1 MKSNIKD
8 EILQTAKLLFN
19 QQGYEAVSMRD
30 IARAVG
36 ISVGNLT
43 YHFPRKA
50 DILLTL
56 LSLSRNPGLYTIE
69 VHTLSDMDTLI
80 RNLLLSVVDYSF
92 YFRDV
97 GHFMADDELKQNE
110 FLSSDIIRQN
120 FLQGLKQ
127 LVKEGY
133 FKPEFTPALAQ
144 AMGNFMLLSHY
155 SWAQHTI
162 LSGEDPSIALDRFTD
177 EHWAV
182 LAPYFSEKGTAEF
195 HMLAK

>member
-36 ISVGNLT
+36 ISVGTLT
-43 YHFPRKA
+43 YHFPARQ
-50 DILLTL
+50 IFCSPL

-92 YFRDV
+92 YF
-97 GHFMADDELKQNE
+97 GMSA
-110 FLSSDIIRQN
+110 
-120 FLQGLKQ
+120 
-127 LVKEGY
+127 
-133 FKPEFTPALAQ
+133 
-144 AMGNFMLLSHY
+144 
-155 SWAQHTI
+155 I
-162 LSGEDPSIALDRFTD
+162 LWPMTS
-177 EHWAV
+177 
-182 LAPYFSEKGTAEF
+182 
-195 HMLAK
+195 

>member
-19 QQGYEAVSMRD
+19 QQSYEAVSMRD

-69 VHTLSDMDTLI
+69 VHTLADMDTLI

-110 FLSSDIIRQN
+110 LLNSDIIRQN

-144 AMGNFMLLSHY
+144 TMGYFMLLSHY

>member
-56 LSLSRNPGLYTIE
+56 LSLSRNPGLYSIE

-92 YFRDV
+92 YFRNV

-110 FLSSDIIRQN
+110 
-120 FLQGLKQ
+120 
-127 LVKEGY
+127 
-133 FKPEFTPALAQ
+133 
-144 AMGNFMLLSHY
+144 
-155 SWAQHTI
+155 
-162 LSGEDPSIALDRFTD
+162 
-177 EHWAV
+177 
-182 LAPYFSEKGTAEF
+182 
-195 HMLAK
+195 